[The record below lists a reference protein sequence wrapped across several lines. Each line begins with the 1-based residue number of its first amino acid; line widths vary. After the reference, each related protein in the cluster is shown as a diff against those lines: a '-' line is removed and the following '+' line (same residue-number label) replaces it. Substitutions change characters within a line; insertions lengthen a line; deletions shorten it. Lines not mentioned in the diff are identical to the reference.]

1 MGDIRI
7 CNDVAMALDP
17 VLMAQACGIEPDE
30 KQAAFLR
37 SRSPRSLL
45 CCSRQWGKSFCAG
58 LAALHVAVYEAP
70 ALVVVVSPSLQQSTE
85 CYRTINALR
94 ERLPGAPDTVQE
106 SLTRMQLTNGSR
118 IISLPGTEKTVR
130 GYSGASLIVVDEASR
145 VDDLLVSAVMPMLA
159 TVEHG
164 RFVALSTPAGRR
176 GFFFEQWTQGG
187 DGWERISVPASQCPR
202 ISPAFLEEQRRTL
215 GPLLYSQEYECSFV
229 DSGSSAF
236 SSTLIAQA
244 LSLDFEPFFD
254 GVA

>member
-1 MGDIRI
+1 MGEISLA
-7 CNDVAMALDP
+7 NDFAMACDP
-17 VLMAQACGIEPDE
+17 VLLAHACGIAPDE

-37 SRSPRSLL
+37 SRSTRSLL
-45 CCSRQWGKSFCAG
+45 CCTRQWGKSFCAA
-58 LAALHVAVYEAP
+58 LSALHTAIYEAP

-85 CYRTINALR
+85 LYRKISELR
-94 ERLPGAPDTVQE
+94 EKLPGAPETVQE

-118 IISLPGTEKTVR
+118 IVSLPGTEKTVR

-145 VDDLLVSAVMPMLA
+145 VDDTLVSAVMPMLA
-159 TVEHG
+159 TVANG

-215 GPLLYSQEYECSFV
+215 GPLLYSQEYECQFI
-229 DSGSSAF
+229 DSGASAF
-236 SSTLIAQA
+236 SSLLLEQA
-244 LSLDFEPFFD
+244 MTLDFPIFFPEM
-254 GVA
+254 V